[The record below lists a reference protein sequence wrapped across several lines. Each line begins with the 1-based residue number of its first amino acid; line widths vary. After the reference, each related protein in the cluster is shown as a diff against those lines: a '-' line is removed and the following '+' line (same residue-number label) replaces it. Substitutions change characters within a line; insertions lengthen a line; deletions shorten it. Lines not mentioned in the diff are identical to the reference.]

1 VARSSASKGGA
12 FSALLQTVW
21 VRRLL
26 WGAGILAV
34 LAFAVEGGE
43 YGSSDLFSQRDQR
56 AELENDLQDLRDSVA
71 ALRADLKA
79 VATDPARLERLA
91 REEYGMVRGEKE
103 ILYRFNGARSD
114 SAAVK
119 LVPDERS
126 DESSGVDSG
135 SSVANIPRLPRGGA
149 AW

>member
-1 VARSSASKGGA
+1 MARSSASKGSA
-12 FSALLQTVW
+12 FSALWQTVW
-21 VRRLL
+21 VRRLV

-43 YGSSDLFSQRDQR
+43 YGSSDLFTQRDKR
-56 AELENDLQDLRDSVA
+56 SDLENDLQDLRDSVA
-71 ALRADLKA
+71 VLRAELKA

-91 REEYGMVRGEKE
+91 REEYGMVRGDKE

-114 SAAVK
+114 S
-119 LVPDERS
+119 VPAPQTDERS
-126 DESSGVDSG
+126 DESAGVDSG